1 MDRYRAAGRLTP
13 LRRVVVR
20 GSVLIEAAAAI
31 ALIGVVAMMLLRSSI
46 NALSGRYWTMMQN
59 MTDAYLTYEVA
70 LAQRVPMDEVVGGST
85 LWPVNPTLATSTV
98 EVGRLPGG
106 TPVTATL
113 HRTRVADT
121 NNLPSAGGTGTA
133 TSNPARMEVW
143 KLQCHIVYMIGEDT
157 YRKSR
162 TVVRVR

>member
-1 MDRYRAAGRLTP
+1 M
-13 LRRVVVR
+13 
-20 GSVLIEAAAAI
+20 

-46 NALSGRYWTMMQN
+46 NALSGRYWTIMQN
-59 MTDAYLTYEVA
+59 MSDAYMGFEVA

-85 LWPVNPTLATSTV
+85 LWPSNPTRATSTV
-98 EVGRLPGG
+98 TVGHLPGG

-113 HRTRVADT
+113 YRTRLPDA
-121 NNLPSAGGTGTA
+121 NNLAAAGGTGTA

-143 KLQCHIVYMIGEDT
+143 KLQSHLVYTIGNAT

>member
-1 MDRYRAAGRLTP
+1 ML
-13 LRRVVVR
+13 R

-31 ALIGVVAMMLLRSSI
+31 ALIGLVAMMLLRSSV

-59 MTDAYLTYEVA
+59 MSDAYLTYEVA
-70 LAQRVPMDEVVGGST
+70 LSQRVPMDQVVGETT
-85 LWPVNPTLATSTV
+85 LWPVNPTLATTTV

-113 HRTRVADT
+113 HRTRVAHA

-143 KLQCHIVYMIGEDT
+143 KLQSHLVYTIGEAT